1 MFQAIWLVWQFTPF
15 SDILFLQSHVLPKF
29 RVRILENPSVDVFK
43 VKKTL
48 QSIENSFSDLSLQN
62 FFFTLIICWGYSL
75 QKEWNY
81 DLPCSKFCK
90 ELTFV
95 HILCT
100 DTYPFI
106 ISTGIQPENIIIL
119 FAKTYLEW
127 AVGWQGDW
135 CIALSDSTNWQEVK
149 SHRTRK
155 ITEKWMTFTVIILY
169 YG

>member
-48 QSIENSFSDLSLQN
+48 QSIENSFSDSSLQN

-106 ISTGIQPENIIIL
+106 ISTGIQPENI
-119 FAKTYLEW
+119 TYCLPRLTLNGLW
-127 AVGWQGDW
+127 VD
-135 CIALSDSTNWQEVK
+135 K
-149 SHRTRK
+149 
-155 ITEKWMTFTVIILY
+155 VIGVLRCLIQPTDKK
-169 YG
+169 